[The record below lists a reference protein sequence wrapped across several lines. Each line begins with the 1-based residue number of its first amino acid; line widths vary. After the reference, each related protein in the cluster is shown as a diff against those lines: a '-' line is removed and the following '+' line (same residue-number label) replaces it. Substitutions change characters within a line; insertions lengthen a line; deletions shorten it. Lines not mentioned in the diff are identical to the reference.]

1 MTIWLL
7 KTEPDDY
14 AYDDLV
20 RDTRTRWT
28 GVSNAAAQKAMRGIK
43 KGDEA
48 FIYHTGKEKRIAG
61 LAEIASDPYP
71 DPKQDDEKLVVFDL
85 KPKAKATKEFTLA
98 DAKADERFEGFA
110 LVRQPR
116 LSAMEVPADLA
127 KIIRAGA
134 GL

>member
-1 MTIWLL
+1 MSTFLL
-7 KTEPDDY
+7 KTEPSDY
-14 AYDDLV
+14 SYDDLV
-20 RDTRTRWT
+20 RDRKTVWD
-28 GVSNAAAQKAMRGIK
+28 GVANPAALKQMRAAR
-43 KGDEA
+43 KGDLA

-61 LAEIASDPYP
+61 LAELASDPYP
-71 DPKQDDEKLVVFDL
+71 DPKKKSESAVVFDL
-85 KPKAKATKEFTLA
+85 KPKKKATKDYTLA